1 MITPLLSKN
10 INIKTNS
17 KKLFTNKYL
26 RNSFIIKRN
35 IINVSAIPDDFAFI
49 KQNIGPIINAPIETI
64 EHIENSKEKRFFN
77 IDLKQSPKLN
87 NNEWLYNDFVYAI
100 DNNEI
105 FEVYFVKDKQF
116 TEFITKEGVK
126 GVVQLTENPLLIER
140 MLQHNVNIRYVNEV
154 AETTG
159 SILRMINSAVLQV
172 IGILIIIRIGTILLS
187 KDKGG
192 GINNPFSFSD
202 SPGKEYDE
210 DLEVNI
216 TFKDVAGIEN
226 AKEDLLQ
233 IIDFLNYPENYI
245 KLGAKIPKGVLLSG
259 PPGVGKTLLAKAVAG
274 EAGVPF
280 ISCSASEFI
289 ELFVGVGASRVR
301 KLFKQAQEKAPC
313 ILFIDEIDAI
323 GRKRSA
329 SVGGSSDERDQ
340 TINQLLTEMDGFSN
354 NEGVIIIAATNR
366 PELLDDAL
374 TRPGRFDRSVKV
386 ELPNNN
392 GRKNILELYLK
403 NKPVSQDINIPKLAK
418 MTTGFSGAQLENLC
432 NEAAIYA
439 ARNKMEDI
447 PQKVFELTL
456 DKLNLGAETKTN
468 LITES
473 KKKILA
479 YHEAGHTITGL
490 VVSDFD
496 NFRKVSIVARGNAG
510 GVTFFEPNEERID
523 MGLYTREYLQN
534 RLVVLMGGRCA
545 EELIFGKD
553 KITTGAS
560 SDIMIATELASD
572 MVSYF
577 GFNENIGPINTKND
591 YVNINSYDVGK
602 EVKILLDEAYKT
614 AMLELKRN
622 KKLLHL
628 IANELIEKETLE
640 IEDIIKLTKGKLKC
654 DIK

>member
-1 MITPLLSKN
+1 MITSLLSKN
-10 INIKTNS
+10 IKTNS
-17 KKLFTNKYL
+17 NKLFTNKYL
-26 RNSFIIKRN
+26 RNSFIIKKN

-49 KQNIGPIINAPIETI
+49 KQNIDPIINAPIETI

-159 SILRMINSAVLQV
+159 SILRMINSVVLQV

-210 DLEVNI
+210 ELDVNNT

-245 KLGAKIPKGVLLSG
+245 KLGAKIPRGVLLSG

-329 SVGGSSDERDQ
+329 SIGGSSDERDQ

-496 NFRKVSIVARGNAG
+496 NFRKVSIVSRGNAG

-577 GFNENIGPINTKND
+577 GFNENIGPINTKNNYID
-591 YVNINSYDVGK
+591 INSYDVGK

-640 IEDIIKLTKGKLKC
+640 IEDIIRLTKGKLKC

>member
-1 MITPLLSKN
+1 MITSLLSKN
-10 INIKTNS
+10 IKTNS
-17 KKLFTNKYL
+17 NKLFTNKYL
-26 RNSFIIKRN
+26 RNSFIKKN

-49 KQNIGPIINAPIETI
+49 KQNIDPIINAPIETI
-64 EHIENSKEKRFFN
+64 EHIENSKEKRVFN

-159 SILRMINSAVLQV
+159 SILRMINSVVFQV

-210 DLEVNI
+210 ELDVNNT

-245 KLGAKIPKGVLLSG
+245 KLGAKIPRGVLLSG

-329 SVGGSSDERDQ
+329 SIGGSSDERDQ

-374 TRPGRFDRSVKV
+374 IRPGRFDRSVTV

-392 GRKNILELYLK
+392 GRQNILELYLK

-496 NFRKVSIVARGNAG
+496 NFRKVSIVSRGNAG

-523 MGLYTREYLQN
+523 MGLYTKEYLQN

-560 SDIMIATELASD
+560 SDIMMATDLASD

-577 GFNENIGPINTKND
+577 GFSENIGPINIKNSD
-591 YVNINSYDVGK
+591 IDINSYEVGR

>member
-1 MITPLLSKN
+1 MITSLLSKN
-10 INIKTNS
+10 IKTNS
-17 KKLFTNKYL
+17 NKLFTNKYL
-26 RNSFIIKRN
+26 RNSFIKKN

-49 KQNIGPIINAPIETI
+49 KQSIDPIINAPIETI
-64 EHIENSKEKRFFN
+64 EHIENSKEKRVFN

-159 SILRMINSAVLQV
+159 SILRMINSVVFQV

-210 DLEVNI
+210 ELDVNNT

-245 KLGAKIPKGVLLSG
+245 KLGAKIPRGVLLSG

-329 SVGGSSDERDQ
+329 SIGGSSDERDQ

-374 TRPGRFDRSVKV
+374 TRPGRFDRSVTV

-392 GRKNILELYLK
+392 GRQNILELYLK

-496 NFRKVSIVARGNAG
+496 NFRKVSIVSRGNAG

-560 SDIMIATELASD
+560 SDIMMATELASD

-577 GFNENIGPINTKND
+577 GFNENIGPINTKNN
-591 YVNINSYDVGK
+591 YVDINSYDVGK

>member
-1 MITPLLSKN
+1 MITSLLSKN
-10 INIKTNS
+10 IKTNS
-17 KKLFTNKYL
+17 NKLFTNKYL
-26 RNSFIIKRN
+26 RNSFIKKN

-49 KQNIGPIINAPIETI
+49 KQNIDPIINAPIETI
-64 EHIENSKEKRFFN
+64 EHIENSKEKRVFN

-116 TEFITKEGVK
+116 TEFITTEGVK

-159 SILRMINSAVLQV
+159 SILRMINSVVFQV

-192 GINNPFSFSD
+192 GIKNPFSFSD

-210 DLEVNI
+210 ELDVNNT

-245 KLGAKIPKGVLLSG
+245 KLGAKIPRGVLLSG

-329 SVGGSSDERDQ
+329 SIGGSSDERDQ

-374 TRPGRFDRSVKV
+374 IRPGRFDRSVTV

-392 GRKNILELYLK
+392 GRQNILELYLK

-496 NFRKVSIVARGNAG
+496 NFRKVSIVSRGNAG

-523 MGLYTREYLQN
+523 MGLYTKEYLQN

-560 SDIMIATELASD
+560 SDIMMATELASD

-577 GFNENIGPINTKND
+577 GFSENIGPINIKNSD
-591 YVNINSYDVGK
+591 IDINSYEVGR

>member
-1 MITPLLSKN
+1 MITSLLSKN
-10 INIKTNS
+10 IKTNS
-17 KKLFTNKYL
+17 NKLFTNKYL
-26 RNSFIIKRN
+26 RNSFIKKN

-49 KQNIGPIINAPIETI
+49 KQNIDPIINAPIETI
-64 EHIENSKEKRFFN
+64 EHIENSKEKRVFN

-159 SILRMINSAVLQV
+159 SILRMINSVVFQV

-210 DLEVNI
+210 ELDVNNT

-245 KLGAKIPKGVLLSG
+245 KLGAKIPRGVLLSG

-329 SVGGSSDERDQ
+329 SIGGSSDERDQ

-374 TRPGRFDRSVKV
+374 IRPGRFDRSVTV

-392 GRKNILELYLK
+392 GRQNILELYLK

-496 NFRKVSIVARGNAG
+496 NFRKVSIVSRGNAG

-523 MGLYTREYLQN
+523 MGLYTKEYLQN

-560 SDIMIATELASD
+560 SDIMMATELASD

-577 GFNENIGPINTKND
+577 GFSENIGPINIKNSD
-591 YVNINSYDVGK
+591 IDINSYEVGR

>member
-1 MITPLLSKN
+1 MITSLLSKN
-10 INIKTNS
+10 IKTNS
-17 KKLFTNKYL
+17 NKLFTNKYL
-26 RNSFIIKRN
+26 RNSFIKKN

-49 KQNIGPIINAPIETI
+49 KQNIDPIINAPIETI

-159 SILRMINSAVLQV
+159 SILRMINSVVLQV

-210 DLEVNI
+210 ELDVNNT

-245 KLGAKIPKGVLLSG
+245 KLGAKIPRGVLLSG

-329 SVGGSSDERDQ
+329 SIGGSSDERDQ

-392 GRKNILELYLK
+392 GRQNILELYLK

-496 NFRKVSIVARGNAG
+496 NFRKVSIVSRGNAG

-577 GFNENIGPINTKND
+577 GFNENIGPINTKNN
-591 YVNINSYDVGK
+591 YVDINSYDVGK

-640 IEDIIKLTKGKLKC
+640 IEDIIRLTKGKLKC

>member
-1 MITPLLSKN
+1 MIRSLLSKN
-10 INIKTNS
+10 IKTNS
-17 KKLFTNKYL
+17 NKLFTNKYL
-26 RNSFIIKRN
+26 RNSFIKKN
-35 IINVSAIPDDFAFI
+35 IINVSAIPDDFSFI
-49 KQNIGPIINAPIETI
+49 KQSIDPIINAPIETI
-64 EHIENSKEKRFFN
+64 ENIKNSKEKRVFN

-159 SILRMINSAVLQV
+159 SILRMINSVVFQV

-192 GINNPFSFSD
+192 GIKNPFSFSD

-210 DLEVNI
+210 ELDVNNT

-245 KLGAKIPKGVLLSG
+245 KLGAKIPRGVLLSG
-259 PPGVGKTLLAKAVAG
+259 PPGVGKTLLAKAVSV

-329 SVGGSSDERDQ
+329 SIGGSSDERDQ

-374 TRPGRFDRSVKV
+374 IRPGRFDRSVKV

-473 KKKILA
+473 KKK
-479 YHEAGHTITGL
+479 
-490 VVSDFD
+490 
-496 NFRKVSIVARGNAG
+496 
-510 GVTFFEPNEERID
+510 
-523 MGLYTREYLQN
+523 
-534 RLVVLMGGRCA
+534 
-545 EELIFGKD
+545 
-553 KITTGAS
+553 
-560 SDIMIATELASD
+560 
-572 MVSYF
+572 
-577 GFNENIGPINTKND
+577 
-591 YVNINSYDVGK
+591 
-602 EVKILLDEAYKT
+602 
-614 AMLELKRN
+614 
-622 KKLLHL
+622 
-628 IANELIEKETLE
+628 
-640 IEDIIKLTKGKLKC
+640 
-654 DIK
+654 

>member
-1 MITPLLSKN
+1 MITSLLSKN
-10 INIKTNS
+10 IKTNS
-17 KKLFTNKYL
+17 NKLFTNKYL
-26 RNSFIIKRN
+26 RNSFIKKN

-49 KQNIGPIINAPIETI
+49 KQNIDPIINAPIETI

-159 SILRMINSAVLQV
+159 SILRMINSVVLQV

-210 DLEVNI
+210 ELDVNNT

-245 KLGAKIPKGVLLSG
+245 KLGAKIPRGVLLSG

-329 SVGGSSDERDQ
+329 SIGGSSDERDQ

-392 GRKNILELYLK
+392 GRQNILELYLK

-496 NFRKVSIVARGNAG
+496 NFRKVSIVSRGNAG

-577 GFNENIGPINTKND
+577 GFNENIGPINTKNN
-591 YVNINSYDVGK
+591 YVDINSYDVGK

>member
-1 MITPLLSKN
+1 MITSLLSKN
-10 INIKTNS
+10 IKTNS
-17 KKLFTNKYL
+17 NKLFTNKYL
-26 RNSFIIKRN
+26 RNSFIKKN

-49 KQNIGPIINAPIETI
+49 KQSIDPIINAPIETI
-64 EHIENSKEKRFFN
+64 EHIENSKEKRVFN

-105 FEVYFVKDKQF
+105 LEVYFVKDKQF

-159 SILRMINSAVLQV
+159 SILRMINSVVFQV

-192 GINNPFSFSD
+192 GIKNPFSFSD

-210 DLEVNI
+210 ELDVNNT

-245 KLGAKIPKGVLLSG
+245 KLGAKIPRGVLLSG

-329 SVGGSSDERDQ
+329 SIGGSSDERDQ

-374 TRPGRFDRSVKV
+374 IRPGRFDRSVTV

-392 GRKNILELYLK
+392 GRQNILELYLK

-496 NFRKVSIVARGNAG
+496 NFRKVSIVSRGNAG

-523 MGLYTREYLQN
+523 MGLYTKEYLQN

-560 SDIMIATELASD
+560 SDIMMATELASD

-577 GFNENIGPINTKND
+577 GFSENIGPINIKNSD
-591 YVNINSYDVGK
+591 IDINSYEVGR

>member
-1 MITPLLSKN
+1 MITSLLSKN
-10 INIKTNS
+10 IKTNS
-17 KKLFTNKYL
+17 NKLFTNKYL
-26 RNSFIIKRN
+26 RNSFIKKN

-49 KQNIGPIINAPIETI
+49 KQNIDPIINAPIETI

-159 SILRMINSAVLQV
+159 SILRMINSVVLQV

-210 DLEVNI
+210 DLDVNNT

-245 KLGAKIPKGVLLSG
+245 KLGAKIPRGVLLSG

-329 SVGGSSDERDQ
+329 SIGGSSDERDQ

-392 GRKNILELYLK
+392 GRQNILELYLK

-496 NFRKVSIVARGNAG
+496 NFRKVSIVSRGNAG

-577 GFNENIGPINTKND
+577 GFNENIGPINTKNNYID
-591 YVNINSYDVGK
+591 INSYDVGK

-640 IEDIIKLTKGKLKC
+640 IEDIIRLTKGKLKC

>member
-1 MITPLLSKN
+1 MITSLLSKN
-10 INIKTNS
+10 IKTNS
-17 KKLFTNKYL
+17 NKLFTNKYL
-26 RNSFIIKRN
+26 RNSFIKKN

-49 KQNIGPIINAPIETI
+49 KQNIDPIINAPIETI
-64 EHIENSKEKRFFN
+64 EHIENSKEKRVFN

-105 FEVYFVKDKQF
+105 LEVYFVKDKQF

-159 SILRMINSAVLQV
+159 SILRMINSVVFQV

-192 GINNPFSFSD
+192 GIKNPFSFSD

-210 DLEVNI
+210 ELDVNNT

-245 KLGAKIPKGVLLSG
+245 KLGAKIPRGVLLSG

-329 SVGGSSDERDQ
+329 SIGGSSDERDQ

-374 TRPGRFDRSVKV
+374 IRPGRFDRSVTV

-392 GRKNILELYLK
+392 GRQNILELYLK

-496 NFRKVSIVARGNAG
+496 NFRKVSIVSRGNAG

-523 MGLYTREYLQN
+523 MGLYTKEYLQN

-560 SDIMIATELASD
+560 SDIMMATELASD

-577 GFNENIGPINTKND
+577 GFSENIGPINIKNSD
-591 YVNINSYDVGK
+591 IDINSYEVGR

>member
-1 MITPLLSKN
+1 MITSLLSKN
-10 INIKTNS
+10 IKTNS
-17 KKLFTNKYL
+17 NKLFTNKYL
-26 RNSFIIKRN
+26 RNSFIKKN

-49 KQNIGPIINAPIETI
+49 KQNIDPIINTPIETI

-159 SILRMINSAVLQV
+159 SILRMINSVVLQV

-210 DLEVNI
+210 ELDVNNT

-245 KLGAKIPKGVLLSG
+245 KLGAKIPRGVLLSG

-329 SVGGSSDERDQ
+329 SIGGSSDERDQ

-392 GRKNILELYLK
+392 GRQNILELYLK

-496 NFRKVSIVARGNAG
+496 NFRKVSIVSRGNAG

-577 GFNENIGPINTKND
+577 GFNENIGPINTKNNYID
-591 YVNINSYDVGK
+591 INSYDVGK

-640 IEDIIKLTKGKLKC
+640 IEDIIRLTKGKLKC

>member
-1 MITPLLSKN
+1 MITSLLSKN
-10 INIKTNS
+10 IKTNS
-17 KKLFTNKYL
+17 NKLFTNKYL
-26 RNSFIIKRN
+26 RNSFIKKN
-35 IINVSAIPDDFAFI
+35 IINVSAIPDDLAFI
-49 KQNIGPIINAPIETI
+49 KQSIDPIINAPIETI

-159 SILRMINSAVLQV
+159 SILRMINSVVLQV

-210 DLEVNI
+210 ELDVNNT

-245 KLGAKIPKGVLLSG
+245 KLGAKIPRGVLLSG

-323 GRKRSA
+323 GRKRSV
-329 SVGGSSDERDQ
+329 SIGGSSDERDQ

-374 TRPGRFDRSVKV
+374 TRPGRFDRSVTV

-392 GRKNILELYLK
+392 GRQNILELYLK

-496 NFRKVSIVARGNAG
+496 NFRKVSIVSRGNAG

-560 SDIMIATELASD
+560 SDIMMATELASD

-577 GFNENIGPINTKND
+577 GFNENIGPINTKNN
-591 YVNINSYDVGK
+591 YVDINSYDVGK

>member
-1 MITPLLSKN
+1 MITSLLSKN
-10 INIKTNS
+10 IKTNS
-17 KKLFTNKYL
+17 NKLFTNKYL
-26 RNSFIIKRN
+26 RNSFIKKN

-49 KQNIGPIINAPIETI
+49 KQNIDPIINAPIETI

-210 DLEVNI
+210 DLDVNST

-245 KLGAKIPKGVLLSG
+245 KLGAKIPRGVLLSG

-329 SVGGSSDERDQ
+329 SIGGSSDERDQ

-392 GRKNILELYLK
+392 GRQNILELYLK

-496 NFRKVSIVARGNAG
+496 NFRKVSIVSRGNAG

-577 GFNENIGPINTKND
+577 GFNENIGPINTKNNYID
-591 YVNINSYDVGK
+591 INSYDVGK

-640 IEDIIKLTKGKLKC
+640 IEDIIRLTKGKLKC

>member
-1 MITPLLSKN
+1 MITSLLSKN
-10 INIKTNS
+10 IKTNS
-17 KKLFTNKYL
+17 NKLFTNKYL
-26 RNSFIIKRN
+26 RNSFIKKN

-49 KQNIGPIINAPIETI
+49 KQNIDPIINAPIETI

-159 SILRMINSAVLQV
+159 SILRMINSVVLQV

-192 GINNPFSFSD
+192 GIKNPFSFSD

-210 DLEVNI
+210 ELDVNNT

-245 KLGAKIPKGVLLSG
+245 KLGAKIPRGVLLSG

-329 SVGGSSDERDQ
+329 SIGGSSDERDQ
-340 TINQLLTEMDGFSN
+340 TINQLLTEMDGFSI

-392 GRKNILELYLK
+392 GRLNILELYLK

-496 NFRKVSIVARGNAG
+496 NFRKVSIVSRGNAG

-577 GFNENIGPINTKND
+577 GFNENIGPINTKNNYID
-591 YVNINSYDVGK
+591 INSYDVGK

>member
-1 MITPLLSKN
+1 MITSLLSKN
-10 INIKTNS
+10 IKTNS
-17 KKLFTNKYL
+17 NKLFTNKYL
-26 RNSFIIKRN
+26 RNSFIKKN

-49 KQNIGPIINAPIETI
+49 KQNIDPIINAPIETI

-159 SILRMINSAVLQV
+159 SILRMINSVVLQV

-192 GINNPFSFSD
+192 GIKNPFSFSD

-210 DLEVNI
+210 ELDVNNT

-245 KLGAKIPKGVLLSG
+245 KLGAKIPRGVLLSG

-329 SVGGSSDERDQ
+329 SIGGSSDERDQ

-392 GRKNILELYLK
+392 GRQNILELYLK

-496 NFRKVSIVARGNAG
+496 NFRKVSIVSRGNAG

-577 GFNENIGPINTKND
+577 GFNENIGPINTKNNYID
-591 YVNINSYDVGK
+591 INSYDVGK

-640 IEDIIKLTKGKLKC
+640 IEDIIRLTKGKLKC

>member
-1 MITPLLSKN
+1 MITSLLSKN
-10 INIKTNS
+10 IKTNS
-17 KKLFTNKYL
+17 NKLFTNKYL
-26 RNSFIIKRN
+26 RNSFIIKKN
-35 IINVSAIPDDFAFI
+35 IINVSAIADDFAFI
-49 KQNIGPIINAPIETI
+49 KESIDPIINAPIETI

-159 SILRMINSAVLQV
+159 SILRMINSVVLQV

-210 DLEVNI
+210 DLDVNST

-245 KLGAKIPKGVLLSG
+245 KLGAKIPRGVLLSG

-329 SVGGSSDERDQ
+329 SIGGSSDERDQ

-392 GRKNILELYLK
+392 GRQNILELYLK

-496 NFRKVSIVARGNAG
+496 NFRKVSIVSRGNAG

-577 GFNENIGPINTKND
+577 GFNENIGPINTKNNYID
-591 YVNINSYDVGK
+591 INSYDVGK

-640 IEDIIKLTKGKLKC
+640 IEDIIRLTKGKLKC

>member
-1 MITPLLSKN
+1 MITSLLSKN
-10 INIKTNS
+10 IKTNS
-17 KKLFTNKYL
+17 NKLFTNKYL
-26 RNSFIIKRN
+26 RNSFIKKN

-49 KQNIGPIINAPIETI
+49 KQNIDPIINAPIETI

-159 SILRMINSAVLQV
+159 SILRMINSVVLQV

-210 DLEVNI
+210 ELDVNNT

-245 KLGAKIPKGVLLSG
+245 KLGAKIPRGVLLSG

-329 SVGGSSDERDQ
+329 SIGGSSDERDQ

-392 GRKNILELYLK
+392 GRQNILELYLK

-496 NFRKVSIVARGNAG
+496 NFRKVSIVSRGNAG

-560 SDIMIATELASD
+560 SDIMMATELASD

-577 GFNENIGPINTKND
+577 GFNENIGPINTKNN
-591 YVNINSYDVGK
+591 YVDINSYDVGK

-640 IEDIIKLTKGKLKC
+640 IEDIIRLTKGKLKC

>member
-1 MITPLLSKN
+1 MITSLLSKN
-10 INIKTNS
+10 IKTNS
-17 KKLFTNKYL
+17 NKLFTNKYL
-26 RNSFIIKRN
+26 RNSFIKKN

-49 KQNIGPIINAPIETI
+49 KQSIDPIINAPIETI
-64 EHIENSKEKRFFN
+64 EHIENSKEKRVFN

-159 SILRMINSAVLQV
+159 SILRMINSVVFQV

-210 DLEVNI
+210 ELDVNNT

-245 KLGAKIPKGVLLSG
+245 KLGAKIPRGVLLSG

-329 SVGGSSDERDQ
+329 SIGGSSDERDQ

-496 NFRKVSIVARGNAG
+496 NFRKVSIVSRGNAG

-560 SDIMIATELASD
+560 SDIMMATELASD

-577 GFNENIGPINTKND
+577 GFNENIGPINTKNN
-591 YVNINSYDVGK
+591 YVDINSYDVGK

>member
-1 MITPLLSKN
+1 MITSLLSKN
-10 INIKTNS
+10 IKTNS
-17 KKLFTNKYL
+17 NKLFTNKYL
-26 RNSFIIKRN
+26 RNSFIKKN

-49 KQNIGPIINAPIETI
+49 KQNIDPIINAPIETI

-126 GVVQLTENPLLIER
+126 CVVQLTENPLLIER

-159 SILRMINSAVLQV
+159 SILRMINSVVLQV

-210 DLEVNI
+210 ELDVNNT

-245 KLGAKIPKGVLLSG
+245 KLGAKIPRGVLLSG

-329 SVGGSSDERDQ
+329 SIGGSSDERDQ

-392 GRKNILELYLK
+392 GRQNILELYLK

-496 NFRKVSIVARGNAG
+496 NFRKVSIVSRGNAG

-577 GFNENIGPINTKND
+577 GFNENIGPINTKNNYID
-591 YVNINSYDVGK
+591 INSYDVGK

-640 IEDIIKLTKGKLKC
+640 IEDIIRLTKGKLKC

>member
-1 MITPLLSKN
+1 MITSLLSKN
-10 INIKTNS
+10 IKTNS
-17 KKLFTNKYL
+17 NKLFTNKYL
-26 RNSFIIKRN
+26 RNSFIKKN

-49 KQNIGPIINAPIETI
+49 KQNIDPIINAPIETI

-159 SILRMINSAVLQV
+159 SILRMINSVVLQV

-192 GINNPFSFSD
+192 GIKNPFSFSD

-210 DLEVNI
+210 ELDVNNT

-245 KLGAKIPKGVLLSG
+245 KLGAKIPRGVLLSG

-329 SVGGSSDERDQ
+329 SIGGSSDERDQ

-392 GRKNILELYLK
+392 GRLNILELYLK

-496 NFRKVSIVARGNAG
+496 NFRKVSIVSRGNAG

-577 GFNENIGPINTKND
+577 GFNENIGPINTKNNYID
-591 YVNINSYDVGK
+591 INSYDVGK

-640 IEDIIKLTKGKLKC
+640 IEDIIRLTKGKLKC

>member
-1 MITPLLSKN
+1 MITSLLSKN
-10 INIKTNS
+10 IKTNS
-17 KKLFTNKYL
+17 NKLFTNKYL
-26 RNSFIIKRN
+26 RNSFIKKN

-49 KQNIGPIINAPIETI
+49 KQSIDPIINAPIETI

-159 SILRMINSAVLQV
+159 SILRMINSVVLQV

-210 DLEVNI
+210 ELDVNNT

-245 KLGAKIPKGVLLSG
+245 KLGAKIPRGVLLSG

-329 SVGGSSDERDQ
+329 SIGGSSDERDQ

-392 GRKNILELYLK
+392 GRQNILELYLK

-496 NFRKVSIVARGNAG
+496 NFRKVSIVSRGNAG

-577 GFNENIGPINTKND
+577 GFNENIGPINTKNNYID
-591 YVNINSYDVGK
+591 INSYDVGK

-640 IEDIIKLTKGKLKC
+640 IEDIIRLTKGKLKC

>member
-1 MITPLLSKN
+1 MITSLLSKN
-10 INIKTNS
+10 IKTNS
-17 KKLFTNKYL
+17 NKLFTNKYL
-26 RNSFIIKRN
+26 RNSFIIKKN

-49 KQNIGPIINAPIETI
+49 KQNIDPIINAPIETI

-159 SILRMINSAVLQV
+159 SILRMINSVVLQV

-210 DLEVNI
+210 ELDVNNT

-245 KLGAKIPKGVLLSG
+245 KLGAKIPRGVLLSG

-329 SVGGSSDERDQ
+329 SIGGSSDERDQ

-392 GRKNILELYLK
+392 GRQNILELYLK

-496 NFRKVSIVARGNAG
+496 NFRKVSIVSRGNAG

-577 GFNENIGPINTKND
+577 GFNENIGPINTKNNYID
-591 YVNINSYDVGK
+591 INSYDVGK

-640 IEDIIKLTKGKLKC
+640 IEDIIRLTKGKLKC

>member
-1 MITPLLSKN
+1 MITSLLSKN
-10 INIKTNS
+10 IKTNS
-17 KKLFTNKYL
+17 NKLFTNKYL
-26 RNSFIIKRN
+26 RNSFIKKN

-49 KQNIGPIINAPIETI
+49 KQSIDPIINAPIETI

-159 SILRMINSAVLQV
+159 SILRMINSVVFQV

-210 DLEVNI
+210 ELDVNNT

-245 KLGAKIPKGVLLSG
+245 KLGAKIPRGVLLSG

-329 SVGGSSDERDQ
+329 SIGGSSDERDQ

-374 TRPGRFDRSVKV
+374 TRPGRFDRSVTV

-392 GRKNILELYLK
+392 GRQNILELYLK

-496 NFRKVSIVARGNAG
+496 NFRKVSIVSRGNAG

-560 SDIMIATELASD
+560 SDIMMATELASD

-577 GFNENIGPINTKND
+577 GFNENIGPINTKNN
-591 YVNINSYDVGK
+591 YVDINSYDVGK

>member
-1 MITPLLSKN
+1 MITSLLSKN
-10 INIKTNS
+10 IKTNS
-17 KKLFTNKYL
+17 NKLFTNKYL
-26 RNSFIIKRN
+26 RNSFIKKN

-49 KQNIGPIINAPIETI
+49 KQNIDPIINAPIETI

-159 SILRMINSAVLQV
+159 SILRMINSVVLQV

-210 DLEVNI
+210 DLDVNST

-245 KLGAKIPKGVLLSG
+245 KLGAKIPRGVLLSG

-329 SVGGSSDERDQ
+329 SIGGSSDERDQ

-392 GRKNILELYLK
+392 GRQNILELYLK

-496 NFRKVSIVARGNAG
+496 NFRKVSIVSRGNAG

-577 GFNENIGPINTKND
+577 GFNENIGPINTKNNYID
-591 YVNINSYDVGK
+591 INSYDVGK

-640 IEDIIKLTKGKLKC
+640 IEDIIRLTKGKLKC

>member
-1 MITPLLSKN
+1 MITSLLSKN
-10 INIKTNS
+10 IKTNS
-17 KKLFTNKYL
+17 NKLFTNKYL
-26 RNSFIIKRN
+26 RNSFIKKN

-49 KQNIGPIINAPIETI
+49 KQSIDPIINAPIETI

-159 SILRMINSAVLQV
+159 SILRMINSVVLQV

-210 DLEVNI
+210 ELDVNNT

-245 KLGAKIPKGVLLSG
+245 KLGAKIPRGVLLSG

-329 SVGGSSDERDQ
+329 SIGGSSDERDQ

-374 TRPGRFDRSVKV
+374 TRPGRFDRSVTV

-392 GRKNILELYLK
+392 GRQNILELYLK

-496 NFRKVSIVARGNAG
+496 NFRKVSIVSRGNAG

-560 SDIMIATELASD
+560 SDIMMATELASD

-577 GFNENIGPINTKND
+577 GFNENIGPINTKNN
-591 YVNINSYDVGK
+591 YVDINSYDVGK

>member
-1 MITPLLSKN
+1 MITSLLSKN
-10 INIKTNS
+10 IKTNS
-17 KKLFTNKYL
+17 NKLFTNKYL
-26 RNSFIIKRN
+26 RNSFIKKN

-49 KQNIGPIINAPIETI
+49 KQSIDPIINAPIETI
-64 EHIENSKEKRFFN
+64 EHIENSKEKRVFN

-159 SILRMINSAVLQV
+159 SILRMINSVVFQV

-192 GINNPFSFSD
+192 GIKNPFSFSD

-210 DLEVNI
+210 ELDVNNT

-245 KLGAKIPKGVLLSG
+245 KLGAKIPRGVLLSG

-329 SVGGSSDERDQ
+329 SIGGSSDERDQ

-374 TRPGRFDRSVKV
+374 IRPGRFDRSVTV

-392 GRKNILELYLK
+392 GRQNILELYLK

-496 NFRKVSIVARGNAG
+496 NFRKVSIVSRGNAG

-523 MGLYTREYLQN
+523 MGLYTKEYLQN

-560 SDIMIATELASD
+560 SDIMMATELASD

-577 GFNENIGPINTKND
+577 GFSENIGPINIKNSD
-591 YVNINSYDVGK
+591 IDINSYEVGR

>member
-1 MITPLLSKN
+1 MIITSLLSKN
-10 INIKTNS
+10 IKTNS
-17 KKLFTNKYL
+17 NKLFTNKYL
-26 RNSFIIKRN
+26 RNSFIKKN

-49 KQNIGPIINAPIETI
+49 KQNIDPIINAPIETI

-159 SILRMINSAVLQV
+159 SILRMINSVVLQV

-210 DLEVNI
+210 DLDVNST

-245 KLGAKIPKGVLLSG
+245 KLGAKIPRGVLLSG

-329 SVGGSSDERDQ
+329 SIGGSSDERDQ

-392 GRKNILELYLK
+392 GRQNILELYLK

-496 NFRKVSIVARGNAG
+496 NFRKVSIVSRGNAG

-577 GFNENIGPINTKND
+577 GFNENIGPINTKNNYID
-591 YVNINSYDVGK
+591 INSYDVGK

-640 IEDIIKLTKGKLKC
+640 IEDIIRLTKGKLKC

>member
-1 MITPLLSKN
+1 MIRSLLSKN
-10 INIKTNS
+10 IKTNS
-17 KKLFTNKYL
+17 NKLFTNKYL
-26 RNSFIIKRN
+26 RNSFIKKN
-35 IINVSAIPDDFAFI
+35 IINVSAIPDDFSFI
-49 KQNIGPIINAPIETI
+49 KQSIDPIINAPIETI

-159 SILRMINSAVLQV
+159 SILRMINSVVFQV

-210 DLEVNI
+210 ELDVNNT

-245 KLGAKIPKGVLLSG
+245 KLGAKIPRGVLLSG

-329 SVGGSSDERDQ
+329 SIGGSSDERDQ

-496 NFRKVSIVARGNAG
+496 NFRKVSIVSRGNAG

-560 SDIMIATELASD
+560 SDIMMATELASD

-577 GFNENIGPINTKND
+577 GFNENIGPINTKNN
-591 YVNINSYDVGK
+591 YVDINSYDVGK

>member
-1 MITPLLSKN
+1 MITSLLSKN
-10 INIKTNS
+10 IKTNS
-17 KKLFTNKYL
+17 NKLFTNKYL
-26 RNSFIIKRN
+26 RNSFIKKN

-49 KQNIGPIINAPIETI
+49 KQNIDPIINAPIETI

-159 SILRMINSAVLQV
+159 SILRMINSVVLQV

-210 DLEVNI
+210 ELDVNNT

-245 KLGAKIPKGVLLSG
+245 KLGAKIPRGVLLSG

-329 SVGGSSDERDQ
+329 SIGGSSDERDQ

-392 GRKNILELYLK
+392 GRQNILELYLK

-496 NFRKVSIVARGNAG
+496 NFRKVSIVSRGNAG

-577 GFNENIGPINTKND
+577 GFNENIGPINTKNNYID
-591 YVNINSYDVGK
+591 INSYDVGK

-640 IEDIIKLTKGKLKC
+640 IEDIIRLTKGKLKC

>member
-1 MITPLLSKN
+1 MITSLLSKN
-10 INIKTNS
+10 IKTNS
-17 KKLFTNKYL
+17 NKLFTNKYL
-26 RNSFIIKRN
+26 RNSFIKKN

-49 KQNIGPIINAPIETI
+49 KQSIDPIINAPIETI

-159 SILRMINSAVLQV
+159 SILRMINSVVLQV

-210 DLEVNI
+210 ELDVNNT

-245 KLGAKIPKGVLLSG
+245 KLGAKIPRGVLLSG

-329 SVGGSSDERDQ
+329 SIGGSSDERDQ

-392 GRKNILELYLK
+392 GRQNILELYLK

-496 NFRKVSIVARGNAG
+496 NFRKVSIVSRGNAG

-577 GFNENIGPINTKND
+577 GFNENIGPINTKNNYID
-591 YVNINSYDVGK
+591 INSYDVGK

-654 DIK
+654 DIKC

>member
-1 MITPLLSKN
+1 MITSLLSKN
-10 INIKTNS
+10 IKTNS
-17 KKLFTNKYL
+17 NKLFTNKYL
-26 RNSFIIKRN
+26 RNSFIKKN

-49 KQNIGPIINAPIETI
+49 KQSIDPIINAPIETI

-159 SILRMINSAVLQV
+159 SILRMINSVVFQV

-210 DLEVNI
+210 ELDVNNT

-245 KLGAKIPKGVLLSG
+245 KLGAKIPRGVLLSG

-329 SVGGSSDERDQ
+329 SIGGSSDERDQ

-374 TRPGRFDRSVKV
+374 TRPGRFDRSVTV

-392 GRKNILELYLK
+392 GRQNILELYLK

-439 ARNKMEDI
+439 ARNKMEEI

-496 NFRKVSIVARGNAG
+496 NFRKVSIVSRGNAG

-560 SDIMIATELASD
+560 SDIMMATELASD

-577 GFNENIGPINTKND
+577 GFNENIGPINTKNN
-591 YVNINSYDVGK
+591 YVDINSYDVGK

>member
-1 MITPLLSKN
+1 MITSLLSKN
-10 INIKTNS
+10 IKTNS
-17 KKLFTNKYL
+17 NKLFTNKYL
-26 RNSFIIKRN
+26 RNSFIKKN

-49 KQNIGPIINAPIETI
+49 KQNIDPIINTPIETI

-159 SILRMINSAVLQV
+159 SILRMINSVVLQV

-210 DLEVNI
+210 DLDVNST

-245 KLGAKIPKGVLLSG
+245 KLGAKIPRGVLLSG

-329 SVGGSSDERDQ
+329 SIGGSSDERDQ

-392 GRKNILELYLK
+392 GRQNILELYLK

-496 NFRKVSIVARGNAG
+496 NFRKVSIVSRGNAG

-577 GFNENIGPINTKND
+577 GFNENIGPINTKNNYID
-591 YVNINSYDVGK
+591 INSYDVGK

-640 IEDIIKLTKGKLKC
+640 IEDIIRLTKGKLKC

>member
-1 MITPLLSKN
+1 MITSLLSKN
-10 INIKTNS
+10 IKTNS
-17 KKLFTNKYL
+17 NKLFTNKYL
-26 RNSFIIKRN
+26 RNSFIKKN

-49 KQNIGPIINAPIETI
+49 KQNIDPIINAPIETI

-159 SILRMINSAVLQV
+159 SILRMINSVVLQV

-192 GINNPFSFSD
+192 GIKNPFSFSD

-210 DLEVNI
+210 ELDVNNT

-245 KLGAKIPKGVLLSG
+245 KLGAKIPRGVLLSG

-329 SVGGSSDERDQ
+329 SIGGSSDERDQ
-340 TINQLLTEMDGFSN
+340 TINQLLTEMDGFSKN
-354 NEGVIIIAATNR
+354 VGVIIIAATNR

-392 GRKNILELYLK
+392 GRLNILELYLK

-496 NFRKVSIVARGNAG
+496 NFRKVSIVSRGNAG

-577 GFNENIGPINTKND
+577 GFNENIGPINTKNNYID
-591 YVNINSYDVGK
+591 INSYDVGK

-640 IEDIIKLTKGKLKC
+640 IEDIIRLTKGKLKC

>member
-1 MITPLLSKN
+1 MITSLLSKN
-10 INIKTNS
+10 IKTNS
-17 KKLFTNKYL
+17 NKLFTNKYL
-26 RNSFIIKRN
+26 RNSFIKKN
-35 IINVSAIPDDFAFI
+35 IINFSAIPDDFAFI
-49 KQNIGPIINAPIETI
+49 KQSIDPIINAPIETI
-64 EHIENSKEKRFFN
+64 EHIENSKEKRVFN

-159 SILRMINSAVLQV
+159 SILRMINSVVFQV

-210 DLEVNI
+210 ELDVNNT

-245 KLGAKIPKGVLLSG
+245 KLGAKIPRGVLLSG

-329 SVGGSSDERDQ
+329 SIGGSSDERDQ

-496 NFRKVSIVARGNAG
+496 NFRKVSIVSRGNAG

-560 SDIMIATELASD
+560 SDIMMATELASD

-577 GFNENIGPINTKND
+577 GFNENIGPINTKNN
-591 YVNINSYDVGK
+591 YVDINSYDVGK

>member
-1 MITPLLSKN
+1 MITSLLSKN
-10 INIKTNS
+10 IKTNS
-17 KKLFTNKYL
+17 NKLFTNKYL
-26 RNSFIIKRN
+26 RNSFIKKN

-49 KQNIGPIINAPIETI
+49 KQNIDPIINAPIETI

-159 SILRMINSAVLQV
+159 SILRMINSVVLQV

-192 GINNPFSFSD
+192 GIKNPFSFSD

-210 DLEVNI
+210 ELDVNNT

-245 KLGAKIPKGVLLSG
+245 KLGAKIPRGVLLSG

-329 SVGGSSDERDQ
+329 SIGGSSDERDQ

-392 GRKNILELYLK
+392 GRLNILELYLK

-496 NFRKVSIVARGNAG
+496 NFRKVSIVSRGNAG

-560 SDIMIATELASD
+560 SDIMMATELASD

-577 GFNENIGPINTKND
+577 GFNENIGPINTKNNYID
-591 YVNINSYDVGK
+591 INSYDVGK

>member
-1 MITPLLSKN
+1 MITSLLSKN
-10 INIKTNS
+10 IKTNS
-17 KKLFTNKYL
+17 NKLFTNKYL
-26 RNSFIIKRN
+26 RNSFIKKN

-49 KQNIGPIINAPIETI
+49 KQNIDPIINAPIETI

-159 SILRMINSAVLQV
+159 SILRMINSVVLQV
-172 IGILIIIRIGTILLS
+172 IGILIIIRIVTILLS

-210 DLEVNI
+210 ELDVNST

-245 KLGAKIPKGVLLSG
+245 KLGAKIPRGVLLSG

-329 SVGGSSDERDQ
+329 SIGGSSDERDQ

-392 GRKNILELYLK
+392 GRLNILELYLK

-496 NFRKVSIVARGNAG
+496 NFRKVSIVSRGNAG

-577 GFNENIGPINTKND
+577 GFNENIGPINTKNNYID
-591 YVNINSYDVGK
+591 INSYDVGK

-640 IEDIIKLTKGKLKC
+640 IEDIIRLTKGKLKC

>member
-1 MITPLLSKN
+1 MITSLLSKN
-10 INIKTNS
+10 IKTNS
-17 KKLFTNKYL
+17 NKLFTNKYL
-26 RNSFIIKRN
+26 RNSFIKKN

-49 KQNIGPIINAPIETI
+49 KQNIDPIINAPIETI

-159 SILRMINSAVLQV
+159 SILRMINSVVLQV

-210 DLEVNI
+210 ELDVNNT

-245 KLGAKIPKGVLLSG
+245 KLGAKIPRGVLLSG

-323 GRKRSA
+323 GRKRSV
-329 SVGGSSDERDQ
+329 SIGGSSDERDQ

-374 TRPGRFDRSVKV
+374 TRPGRFDRSVTV

-392 GRKNILELYLK
+392 GRQNILELYLK

-496 NFRKVSIVARGNAG
+496 NFRKVSIVSRGNAG

-560 SDIMIATELASD
+560 SDIMMATELASD

-577 GFNENIGPINTKND
+577 GFSENIGPINIKNTD
-591 YVNINSYDVGK
+591 IDINSYEVGR

-622 KKLLHL
+622 KKLLHI